1 MDEFMHFVSYMH
13 YTIGG
18 RIARKHGKS
27 GGGECV

>member
-1 MDEFMHFVSYMH
+1 MHFVSYMH

-27 GGGECV
+27 EREGGECV